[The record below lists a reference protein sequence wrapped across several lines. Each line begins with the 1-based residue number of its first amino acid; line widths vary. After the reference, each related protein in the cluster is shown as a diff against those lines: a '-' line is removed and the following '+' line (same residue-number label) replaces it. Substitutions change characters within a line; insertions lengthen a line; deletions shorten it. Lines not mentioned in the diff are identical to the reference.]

1 MWQRI
6 FAEYSE
12 RFPNILMLV
21 EIMLVLPLATACC
34 ERGFSTL
41 KRIKSDWRSRLE
53 TETLDNLMRISIDGP
68 DLESYNAARALQ
80 HWWDKGERQRRP
92 NFQRQ

>member
-1 MWQRI
+1 MKMLPMWQRI
-6 FAEYSE
+6 FAEYTE

-34 ERGFSTL
+34 ECGLSTL
-41 KRIKSDWRSRLE
+41 KQIKSDWRSRLG
-53 TETLDNLMRISIDGP
+53 TETLDHLMRISIDGP

-80 HWWDKGERQRRP
+80 HWWDKGERQ
-92 NFQRQ
+92 